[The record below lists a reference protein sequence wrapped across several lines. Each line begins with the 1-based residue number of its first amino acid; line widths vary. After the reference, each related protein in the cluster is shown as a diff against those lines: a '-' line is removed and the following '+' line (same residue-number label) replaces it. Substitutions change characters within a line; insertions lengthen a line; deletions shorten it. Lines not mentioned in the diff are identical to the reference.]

1 MSRQTI
7 RLLHRISVDWV
18 ADTFGRRTPGPR
30 TRNEDARYRARARA
44 GARHGRARDRARAN
58 ARALPARLHAER
70 GEPRVLTAWQ
80 ARIGR
85 RARPGGGQS

>member
-18 ADTFGRRTPGPR
+18 ADTFGLRATSPR
-30 TRNEDARYRARARA
+30 TRHEDARYRARGRA
-44 GARHGRARDRARAN
+44 DARHDRGRARAQAN

-70 GEPRVLTAWQ
+70 AEPRVLTAWQ

-85 RARPGGGQS
+85 RLRPGGGSS